1 MRREPRGHATR
12 RGRSRDGGRRADAGD
27 SSGAASSASVS
38 RPGLPFSEL
47 RSAIRPGSPHPALG
61 QWRPHHAVEPRA
73 ALSLAPPGG
82 PRRRLSDGATARW
95 RAALL
100 APRRPALARPAV
112 ARYGAGRSRPR
123 ATSAACCAG
132 AARWPADGDAGLAG
146 RALGRWLRD
155 RRPASA
161 RRIASAIG
169 DSPTRGGRQPARS
182 RSSKAAEACSE
193 PRSPPRF
200 PATGTRSGHCAPRS
214 LHTQT
219 FGRPPTA
226 AARCPTASGPAA
238 GGRLNR
244 AAGCYSRA
252 RRPNAVSSTE
262 GDSMMSSRPHTPAIV
277 LALLLFAAAVV
288 VPPAP
293 APAADDVKIALVAP
307 LSGRWARQGQLKK
320 MGAEMAIEEINGQ
333 GGIKALGGAK
343 IVLREADAGDSVEKA
358 VSAAQRILTREKISA
373 GIGSWLSSF
382 TLGVTELAERLQV
395 PWLSLS
401 YADSI
406 TERGFKY
413 TFQTSPV
420 SSAQAE
426 QALDLVVELARRNN
440 QPIRK
445 AALIGDN
452 TAATVFF
459 FKPLREKLLQAK
471 GIELVVD
478 EVWTPPLPDATS
490 IVQKLRAT
498 QPDLVFYGATNFPD
512 SIQVLQKVKEFGVK
526 THIQG
531 VGAWLVTPEYVK
543 TVGKELLD
551 NIQTVV
557 AAHPLKGQEEL
568 VKKFVQRTGEPF
580 MTQDP
585 LVTYAHVWLI
595 KEAAEQAKSA
605 DPKAIRDAL
614 AKIDLTTGPAASTL
628 SPGRIRFDERGRRIG
643 AVPLIVQ
650 WQNGG
655 PFTAVPVNLATRP
668 VVWHK

>member
-1 MRREPRGHATR
+1 M
-12 RGRSRDGGRRADAGD
+12 SRLART
-27 SSGAASSASVS
+27 
-38 RPGLPFSEL
+38 
-47 RSAIRPGSPHPALG
+47 
-61 QWRPHHAVEPRA
+61 A
-73 ALSLAPPGG
+73 ALA
-82 PRRRLSDGATARW
+82 
-95 RAALL
+95 
-100 APRRPALARPAV
+100 
-112 ARYGAGRSRPR
+112 
-123 ATSAACCAG
+123 
-132 AARWPADGDAGLAG
+132 
-146 RALGRWLRD
+146 
-155 RRPASA
+155 
-161 RRIASAIG
+161 
-169 DSPTRGGRQPARS
+169 
-182 RSSKAAEACSE
+182 
-193 PRSPPRF
+193 
-200 PATGTRSGHCAPRS
+200 
-214 LHTQT
+214 
-219 FGRPPTA
+219 
-226 AARCPTASGPAA
+226 
-238 GGRLNR
+238 
-244 AAGCYSRA
+244 
-252 RRPNAVSSTE
+252 
-262 GDSMMSSRPHTPAIV
+262 
-277 LALLLFAAAVV
+277 LALLLTVPLVGA
-288 VPPAP
+288 PPAV
-293 APAADDVKIALVAP
+293 AVDDVKIALVAP

-320 MGAEMAIEEINGQ
+320 MGAEMAIEEINSQ

-358 VSAAQRILTREKISA
+358 VSAAQRVLTREKISA

-382 TLGVTELAERLQV
+382 TLGVTEVSERLQV
-395 PWLSLS
+395 PWLTLS
-401 YADSI
+401 YADNI

-413 TFQTSPV
+413 TFQTSPI

-426 QALDLVVELARRNN
+426 QALDLVVDLAKRNN

-445 AALIGDN
+445 AALVGDN

-478 EVWTPPLPDATS
+478 EVWTPPLADATS
-490 IVQKLRAT
+490 IVQKIRTT
-498 QPDLVFYGATNFPD
+498 QPDIVFYGATNFPD

-551 NIQTVV
+551 NIQSVV
-557 AAHPLKGQEEL
+557 AAHPLKGQEEM

-585 LVTYAHVWLI
+585 LCTYAHVWLI
-595 KEAAEQAKSA
+595 KEAIEQAKSA

-650 WQNGG
+650 WQNGE
-655 PFTAVPVNLATRP
+655 PFTVVPANLATRP